1 MPYQARFPGPHH
13 DDMVAAMHRQ
23 LPDRR
28 VAGLPHSLKQQR
40 VRFFSISV
48 RREIIRRFQIP
59 RIDFAE
65 AYEFDDADSAPGP
78 MNAHSV
84 LTVNLIDEPGSKT
97 KLAEER
103 VIAFFRER
111 TGAV

>member
-1 MPYQARFPGPHH
+1 VKVRVDPERCQGHTLCAMIAPEIFTL
-13 DDMVAAMHRQ
+13 DDV
-23 LPDRR
+23 
-28 VAGLPHSLKQQR
+28 
-40 VRFFSISV
+40 
-48 RREIIRRFQIP
+48 
-59 RIDFAE
+59 
-65 AYEFDDADSAPGP
+65 DSAPGP

-111 TGAV
+111 TGAA

>member
-1 MPYQARFPGPHH
+1 VPDDRFETY
-13 DDMVAAMHRQ
+13 
-23 LPDRR
+23 
-28 VAGLPHSLKQQR
+28 
-40 VRFFSISV
+40 
-48 RREIIRRFQIP
+48 RREFG
-59 RIDFAE
+59 DKFE
-65 AYEFDDADSAPGP
+65 AYEFDDVDSAPGP

-111 TGAV
+111 TGAL